1 LISGRKILS
10 EALKLSKEYLSL
22 RFSQVTG
29 FYFGRR
35 LLKKRVPLG
44 RGYPDLSPLAKAL
57 AEFMVKEVKE
67 KELPIK
73 IHLIHTGLAET
84 KYRDTIHLY
93 ATVMKE
99 AAKHP

>member
-1 LISGRKILS
+1 M
-10 EALKLSKEYLSL
+10 SL

-44 RGYPDLSPLAKAL
+44 RGYPDLGPLAKAL

-67 KELPIK
+67 KELPLK
-73 IHLIHTGLAET
+73 MHLIYIGPTET

-93 ATVMKE
+93 ATIMKE
-99 AAKHP
+99 ASEHL